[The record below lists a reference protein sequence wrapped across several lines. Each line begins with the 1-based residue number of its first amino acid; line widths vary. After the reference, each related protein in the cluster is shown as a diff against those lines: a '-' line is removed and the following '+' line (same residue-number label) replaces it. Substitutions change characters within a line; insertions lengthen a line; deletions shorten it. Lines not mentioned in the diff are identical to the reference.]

1 MTFADVYFTDR
12 THGWA
17 VGAGG
22 TTILHTT
29 DAGKSWHIQLDGGG
43 EGTALNAVFFI
54 DENVGWAVGGL
65 VLKTTNGGETWID
78 ITDQFPVYYSFSSIP
93 AEDVFFV
100 NEQHGW
106 IVKDGGEIFHTTDGG
121 QSWQQQSVGKNKWL
135 TSVYF
140 KDEQHGFI
148 TGNWG
153 TILETT
159 DGGEHWFGKFDEN
172 YDWFNSITFVNDTLG
187 FVVGRHQD
195 NNNGAI
201 LQTADGGHTWTYL
214 EDITS
219 THLFSVSSQGDR
231 CWAAGEYGTILRR
244 DLGDDANSIP
254 FDSTKEQNI
263 SIFPN
268 PSRYSI
274 VIDFYLDAGQ
284 NVKVELFNILGEKV
298 GTKSYT
304 AFSKGLQ
311 STSIDISSLTP
322 GIYICRI
329 SGKNYNRIR
338 KFIKL

>member
-1 MTFADVYFTDR
+1 M
-12 THGWA
+12 
-17 VGAGG
+17 
-22 TTILHTT
+22 
-29 DAGKSWHIQLDGGG
+29 
-43 EGTALNAVFFI
+43 NAVFFLN
-54 DENVGWAVGGL
+54 DNVGWAVGEL
-65 VLKTTNGGETWID
+65 VLKTTNGGKTWID
-78 ITDQFPVYYSFSSIP
+78 ITDQLPAYYPLSSIP

-106 IVKDGGEIFHTTDGG
+106 IVKDGGEIFHTTDSG

-159 DGGEHWFGKFDEN
+159 DGGENWFGKFDEN

-187 FVVGRHQD
+187 LVVGRRQD

-201 LQTADGGHTWTYL
+201 VQTTDGGYTWTYFD
-214 EDITS
+214 DITS
-219 THLFSVSSQGDR
+219 TQLFTVCSKGER
-231 CWAAGEYGTILRR
+231 CWAVGEYGTILRM
-244 DLGDDANSIP
+244 DLDDDIHSIP
-254 FDSTKEQNI
+254 FDSTKEQRLT
-263 SIFPN
+263 IFPN
-268 PSRYSI
+268 PAQYSI
-274 VIDFYLDAGQ
+274 VIDFYLYTDQ
-284 NVKVELFNILGEKV
+284 SVKVELYNILGEKV
-298 GTKSYT
+298 ETKSYT

-329 SGKNYNRIR
+329 SGKNYNRAR
-338 KFIKL
+338 KFVKL